1 MLFDSVVCDDERG
14 QIMEQNASEVARLR
28 QQIEEELEAM
38 QLGFNGLAAGTARHD
53 FIRARMEQVGN
64 CVDELAQHIGSADA
78 TQAACEIYMNTMKG
92 EMEQG
97 NKK

>member
-1 MLFDSVVCDDERG
+1 MER
-14 QIMEQNASEVARLR
+14 NVSEVARLR

-38 QLGFNGLAAGTARHD
+38 HLGFSGLAAGTARHE
-53 FIRARMEQVGN
+53 FIRARMEHVGN

-78 TQAACEIYMNTMKG
+78 TQLACEIYMNTVVKG
-92 EMEQG
+92 GTTPE